1 MIISKF
7 THQHLQ
13 SEQEECNN
21 YQKRS
26 KYLPILCSSSSTKQ
40 AVIKLSEGRH
50 NRSASASSTV
60 SDEPL
65 SPRVGCMGQV
75 KRNNKVNG
83 FPSKTLITYNNTI
96 PNTNPIINDQ
106 IISSNSIV
114 KYHKL
119 KKFFSSK
126 TLIGSPTIVTAKM
139 RTGSGTH
146 KGKSILCTNQNQ
158 YSINQGIRN
167 GFRKINDDNNSM
179 KVSRCKN
186 KIDENLLGSN
196 GNGNGNEKGCLVN
209 LVELDPPLPVMKQIQ
224 GINNSINN
232 GAESMSLWK
241 RRSGGTPLKSLQVQ
255 VTPQSCT
262 PNFLLEASTV

>member
-1 MIISKF
+1 MIISRF
-7 THQHLQ
+7 THQHLE

-50 NRSASASSTV
+50 NRSASVSSTV
-60 SDEPL
+60 FDEPL

-83 FPSKTLITYNNTI
+83 FPSKTLITYNTTN
-96 PNTNPIINDQ
+96 PNTNPIKNDQ
-106 IISSNSIV
+106 IISNNSIV

-119 KKFFSSK
+119 KKFFSGK
-126 TLIGSPTIVTAKM
+126 TLIGSPTIVTAKT

-146 KGKSILCTNQNQ
+146 KGKINLCTNQNQ
-158 YSINQGIRN
+158 YSINQGLRN

-179 KVSRCKN
+179 IVSRCKN
-186 KIDENLLGSN
+186 KIDENLL
-196 GNGNGNEKGCLVN
+196 N

-224 GINNSINN
+224 GINNSNNN
-232 GAESMSLWK
+232 GGESMSLWK

-255 VTPQSCT
+255 VTPT
-262 PNFLLEASTV
+262 PNLLLEASTV